1 MFKKSKIAIVVLVIA
16 LLSIGAVAYAQGPNG
31 FGGRMWSD
39 GDGVPMWTTV
49 AEALSLETDA
59 LYTELQAGKTVA
71 EIAEAQGVELDA
83 VIEAVVAVHTEAFAA
98 AVEAG
103 ELTQGQ
109 ADAHV
114 ALLRENLAVRFTA
127 AFEAGYGRGEFGRG
141 RGGMM
146 DRGGRGMG
154 GMMERGGR
162 GMGGMMNRGGG
173 FGDCPWMDTAPATT
187 EDAPST

>member
-1 MFKKSKIAIVVLVIA
+1 MFRKSRIAIVVLVIA
-16 LLSIGAVAYAQGPNG
+16 LLSVGAVAYAQGPNG
-31 FGGRMWSD
+31 FGGRMWAD
-39 GDGVPMWTTV
+39 GDHVPMWTAV
-49 AEALSLETDA
+49 AEALGLEADA
-59 LYTELQAGKTVA
+59 LATELQAGKTVA

-83 VIEAVVAVHTEAFAA
+83 VIEAVVAVHSETFAD

-114 ALLRENLAVRFTA
+114 ALLRENLAVRFTTT
-127 AFEAGYGRGEFGRG
+127 FEAGVGRGDFGRG

-146 DRGGRGMG
+146 G
-154 GMMERGGR
+154 RGGR

-173 FGDCPWMDTAPATT
+173 FGDCPWMDTAPDAT

>member
-1 MFKKSKIAIVVLVIA
+1 
-16 LLSIGAVAYAQGPNG
+16 
-31 FGGRMWSD
+31 
-39 GDGVPMWTTV
+39 GD
-49 AEALSLETDA
+49 
-59 LYTELQAGKTVA
+59 
-71 EIAEAQGVELDA
+71 
-83 VIEAVVAVHTEAFAA
+83 
-98 AVEAG
+98 
-103 ELTQGQ
+103 LTQGQ

-114 ALLRENLAVRFTA
+114 ALLRENLAVRFTTS
-127 AFEAGYGRGEFGRG
+127 FEAGYGRGEFGRG

-154 GMMERGGR
+154 GMMDRGGR

>member
-1 MFKKSKIAIVVLVIA
+1 MFKKSRIVLVVLVIA
-16 LLSIGAVAYAQGPNG
+16 LLTVGAVAYAQGPNG

-39 GDGVPMWTTV
+39 GDRVPMWTTV
-49 AEALSLETDA
+49 AEALGLEADA
-59 LYTELQAGKTVA
+59 LATELQAGKTVA

-83 VIEAVVAVHTEAFAA
+83 VIEAVVAEHSAAFAA

-114 ALLRENLAVRFTA
+114 ALLRENLAVRFNA
-127 AFEAGYGRGEFGRG
+127 AFEAGYGRGDFGRG

-146 DRGGRGMG
+146 GRGGRGMG
-154 GMMERGGR
+154 

-173 FGDCPWMDTAPATT
+173 FGDCPWMDTAPDAT
-187 EDAPST
+187 EEVPST